1 MKKKLSTIL
10 TVLLIAMFTISTAD
24 AGRGIKISSAD
35 FSLGSLIADGTLNG
49 TDKATV
55 TVILTAEGT
64 CTFGEE
70 TLTVFA
76 SDTQVL
82 WGNEE
87 NEESEGKNT
96 KRQFHLE
103 TYNPGD
109 CSNDTEGSDGFVFWT
124 KATISVYNGVAC
136 GEFCE
141 GFVSS
146 ANKGSNNLLDQQVYA
161 CTTNQGPDT
170 VSCTPIK
177 NNGSNNGAVPIC
189 HATGSKKNPY
199 VLLTVK
205 VNALNGHSK
214 HTGDIIPAPADG
226 CPN

>member
-10 TVLLIAMFTISTAD
+10 AVLMIAMFTISVAD
-24 AGRGIKISSAD
+24 AGPGIKISSAD

-55 TVILTAEGT
+55 TVVLTAEGT
-64 CTFGEE
+64 CTIDGE
-70 TLTVFA
+70 TGPVFA
-76 SDTQVL
+76 NDSQVL
-82 WGNEE
+82 LGNEE
-87 NEESEGKNT
+87 NEESEEKNT
-96 KRQFHLE
+96 KRQFYLE
-103 TYNPGD
+103 AYDLVRG

-124 KATISVYNGVAC
+124 KATISVYNGAVC
-136 GEFCE
+136 GESCE

-161 CTTNQGPDT
+161 CSTSFEAHT
-170 VSCTPIK
+170 VACTPVK
-177 NNGSNNGAVPIC
+177 NSGSNNGTAIC

-214 HTGDIIPAPADG
+214 HTGDIIPAPANG